1 MKPVSQSY
9 PVSSRLRD
17 GVRTR
22 ARQDNP
28 AAWDKEY
35 RILSAS
41 HRWLNRVIG
50 PFASPVQEVWRA
62 FIDQNHRS
70 PDMPEVLAGS
80 RT

>member
-1 MKPVSQSY
+1 MKRVSQSY
-9 PVSSRLRD
+9 PVSFRFRD
-17 GVRTR
+17 GVLTR
-22 ARQDNP
+22 ARQDNRQ
-28 AAWDKEY
+28 AWDKEY

-62 FIDQNHRS
+62 FIDQDHRS
-70 PDMPEVLAGS
+70 PGRPEALARS

>member
-1 MKPVSQSY
+1 MKRVSQSY
-9 PVSSRLRD
+9 PVSFRFRD
-17 GVRTR
+17 RVRTR
-22 ARQDNP
+22 ARQDDR

-50 PFASPVQEVWRA
+50 PFASPVREVWRA

-70 PDMPEVLAGS
+70 PGMSEVLAGS